1 MERKI
6 NDFLKKWKRDVSR
19 KPLLIYGTKQVGKT
33 YSVIQFGK
41 ENYKNIVYFNSEN
54 YTELIKIFKTEKT
67 SDKIIFKLSLLS
79 GEKIMKNDT
88 LLVID
93 NVNSLDIVKGIKLF
107 SSENPNYHIIM
118 ITSLKANLTR
128 FKGEELQFKQM
139 YPMDFEEYLMA
150 TDNKQLIEFIKES
163 YSNDKPMPFHT
174 LAMDLYHEYLMV
186 GGFPEAVK
194 ASLEEQDEIVIHS
207 IQSKIRDTYFKDFCR
222 MKNLIDIPRNIEV
235 MYSSSY
241 QLLKD
246 NRKFQYGLIGRGK
259 RSKEYEA
266 SIAYLSVN
274 NLFYKVHRISKAKLP
289 LSSCRDKDSFKLY
302 FSDNGLLFN
311 ALNTTKIRFLT
322 TQKLKDLMYENAM
335 AIELS
340 KNMTPY
346 YYQSEGKAEISF
358 VIQNRSGSIVPI
370 ELINK
375 NLTKSKSLGL
385 FMKKYGTLE
394 AIRFTED
401 NFSKKKN
408 IKYVPVYA
416 AFCLNI

>member
-6 NDFLKKWKRDVSR
+6 NDFLKRWKRDISR
-19 KPLLIYGTKQVGKT
+19 KPLLIYGNKQVGKT
-33 YSVIQFGK
+33 YSVLEFGR

-54 YTELIKIFKTEKT
+54 YLELIKIFKTETT

-93 NVNSLDIVKGIKLF
+93 NVNNNDIVKGIKLF
-107 SSENPNYHIIM
+107 SHENPNYHIIM
-118 ITSLKANLTR
+118 ITSLKANLAR

-139 YPMDFEEYLMA
+139 FPMDFEEYLMA

-163 YSNDKPMPFHT
+163 YSTDKPMPFHT
-174 LAMDLYHEYLMV
+174 LAMDLYNEYLMI
-186 GGFPEAVK
+186 GGMPEVVK
-194 ASLEEQDEIVIHS
+194 ASIDGEDEIIIKS

-235 MYSSSY
+235 MYSVPY

-246 NRKFQYGLIGRGK
+246 NKKFQYGLIGQGK
-259 RSKEYEA
+259 RSKEYES

-274 NLFYKVHRISKAKLP
+274 NLFYKVHRISEAKLP
-289 LSSCRDKDSFKLY
+289 LSSCKDKDSFKLY
-302 FSDNGLLFN
+302 YNDNGLLFN
-311 ALNTTKIRFLT
+311 SLNTSKIRFLT
-322 TQKLKDLMYENAM
+322 TQNLKDLLYENAI
-335 AIELS
+335 AITLS
-340 KNMTPY
+340 QNSNPY
-346 YYQSEGKAEISF
+346 YYQSEGKAELSF
-358 VIQNRSGSIVPI
+358 VIQSRTGSIIPI
-370 ELINK
+370 ELVNR
-375 NLTKSKSLGL
+375 NLSKSKSLGL

-394 AIRFTED
+394 AVRITED

-408 IKYVPVYA
+408 IKYIPVYA
-416 AFCLNI
+416 TFCLN

>member
-6 NDFLKKWKRDVSR
+6 NDFLKKWKRDISR
-19 KPLLIYGTKQVGKT
+19 KPLLIYGNKQVGKT
-33 YSVIQFGK
+33 YSVLEFGR

-54 YTELIKIFKTEKT
+54 YLELIKIFKTETT

-93 NVNSLDIVKGIKLF
+93 NVNNNDIVKGIKLF
-107 SSENPNYHIIM
+107 SRENPNYHIIM
-118 ITSLKANLTR
+118 ITSLKANLAR

-139 YPMDFEEYLMA
+139 FPMDFEEYLMA

-163 YSNDKPMPFHT
+163 YNTDKPMPFHT
-174 LAMDLYHEYLMV
+174 LAMDLYNEYLMI
-186 GGFPEAVK
+186 GGMPEVVK
-194 ASLEEQDEIVIHS
+194 ASIDGEDEIIIKS

-235 MYSSSY
+235 MYSVPY

-246 NRKFQYGLIGRGK
+246 NKKFQYGLIGQGK
-259 RSKEYEA
+259 RSKEYES

-274 NLFYKVHRISKAKLP
+274 NLFYKVHRISEAKLP
-289 LSSCRDKDSFKLY
+289 LSSCKDKDSFKLY
-302 FSDNGLLFN
+302 YNDNGLLFN
-311 ALNTTKIRFLT
+311 SLNISKIRFLT
-322 TQKLKDLMYENAM
+322 TQKLKDLLYENAI
-335 AIELS
+335 AITLS
-340 KNMTPY
+340 QNSNPY
-346 YYQSEGKAEISF
+346 YYQSEGKAELSF
-358 VIQNRSGSIVPI
+358 VIQSRTGSIIPI
-370 ELINK
+370 ELVNR
-375 NLTKSKSLGL
+375 NLSKSKSLGL

-394 AIRFTED
+394 AIRVTED

-408 IKYVPVYA
+408 IKYIPVYA
-416 AFCLNI
+416 TFCLN

>member
-6 NDFLKKWKRDVSR
+6 NDFLKKWKRDISR
-19 KPLLIYGTKQVGKT
+19 KPLLIYGNKQVGKT
-33 YSVIQFGK
+33 YSVLEFGR

-54 YTELIKIFKTEKT
+54 YLELIKIFKTETT

-93 NVNSLDIVKGIKLF
+93 NVNNNDIVKGIKLF
-107 SSENPNYHIIM
+107 SHENPNYHIIM
-118 ITSLKANLTR
+118 ITSLKANLAR

-139 YPMDFEEYLMA
+139 FPMDFEEYLMA

-163 YSNDKPMPFHT
+163 YSTDKPMPFHT
-174 LAMDLYHEYLMV
+174 LAMDLYNEYLMI
-186 GGFPEAVK
+186 GGMPEVVK
-194 ASLEEQDEIVIHS
+194 ASIDGEDEIIIKS

-235 MYSSSY
+235 MYSVPY

-246 NRKFQYGLIGRGK
+246 NKKFQYGLIGQGK
-259 RSKEYEA
+259 RSKEYES

-274 NLFYKVHRISKAKLP
+274 NLFYKVHRISEAKLP
-289 LSSCRDKDSFKLY
+289 LSSCKDKDSFKLY
-302 FSDNGLLFN
+302 YNDNGLLFN
-311 ALNTTKIRFLT
+311 SLNTSKIRFLT
-322 TQKLKDLMYENAM
+322 TQNLKDLLYENAI
-335 AIELS
+335 AITLS
-340 KNMTPY
+340 QNSNPY
-346 YYQSEGKAEISF
+346 YYQSEGKAELSF
-358 VIQNRSGSIVPI
+358 VIQSRTGSIIPI
-370 ELINK
+370 ELVNR
-375 NLTKSKSLGL
+375 NLSKSKSLGL

-394 AIRFTED
+394 AIRITED

-408 IKYVPVYA
+408 IKYIPVYA
-416 AFCLNI
+416 TFCLN